1 MILNNKISLL
11 HLFIINQQFNFFTMA
26 VKPEIIKARLKVLFP
41 KANLSTKRLD
51 ALAAKLAPMPV
62 DDADDAA
69 VDLILNQ
76 ANDFNSFEDIAREDD
91 RVRTLEAKANPNPNP
106 TPAIPPAT
114 ENPTPAT
121 PPADMPEWA
130 KGLLESNKA
139 LLEKVTTLETG
150 KITETKKQTA
160 QSVFETSEVLKS
172 LKPEIKANWLNR
184 IDVNSET
191 PIEDQIKSL
200 ETEFTDIRQ
209 AVAENTRYSGPV
221 PVNTSGNN
229 APSEKDIES
238 IVDNLL

>member
-1 MILNNKISLL
+1 
-11 HLFIINQQFNFFTMA
+11 MA

-51 ALAAKLAPMPV
+51 ALAAKLAPMPA

-69 VDLILNQ
+69 VDVVLNL
-76 ANDFNSFEDIAREDD
+76 ANDFNSFEEIAREDD
-91 RVRTLEAKANPNPNP
+91 RVRTLEAKVTPAPAP
-106 TPAIPPAT
+106 TPTPELNPA
-114 ENPTPAT
+114 PTPAT
-121 PPADMPEWA
+121 PPTDVPEWA

-160 QSVFETSEVLKS
+160 QSVFESSEVLKA

-191 PIEDQIKSL
+191 PIEDQVKNL

-209 AVAENTRYSGPV
+209 EIANTTKYSSVVPSFTDGKNEPSAE
-221 PVNTSGNN
+221 
-229 APSEKDIES
+229 DIKG
-238 IVDNLL
+238 IVDNLV

>member
-1 MILNNKISLL
+1 VNYFNTFVIN
-11 HLFIINQQFNFFTMA
+11 NQQFKIFIMA

-51 ALAAKLAPMPV
+51 ALAAKLAPMLAE
-62 DDADDAA
+62 DADDAA
-69 VDLILNQ
+69 VDVVLNL
-76 ANDFNSFEDIAREDD
+76 ANDFNSFEEIAREDD
-91 RVRTLEAKANPNPNP
+91 RIRTLEAKVTPAPAPAPAPTPTPEPNP
-106 TPAIPPAT
+106 TP
-114 ENPTPAT
+114 T
-121 PPADMPEWA
+121 PPPTDVPEWA

-160 QSVFETSEVLKS
+160 QSVFESSEVLKA

-191 PIEDQIKSL
+191 PIEDQVKSL

-209 AVAENTRYSGPV
+209 EIANTTKYSSVVPSFTDGKNQPSAE
-221 PVNTSGNN
+221 
-229 APSEKDIES
+229 DIKG
-238 IVDNLL
+238 IVDNLV